1 MLWVVFALL
10 TGAAVFSVLWPL
22 ARKAACPQEEINS
35 DIAFYEDRLAEIDRE
50 VERSLIAPEDA
61 RAVKAEA
68 ARRLLVSADQ
78 VEAKQQSFSGARV
91 KIAAVA
97 AFFIVPAVALGVY
110 GEVGHPNLP
119 DEPLE
124 ARLESDPAKMDLQTA
139 VAKVEAHLAKDP
151 RDGKGYE
158 VLAPAYLK
166 MGRPEDA
173 ARAEQQAMALLGETP
188 ERLTL
193 YGEALFF
200 AANGVVTKDAQA
212 AFAKA
217 ADGQLAPKAML
228 YLGLAAEQD
237 GDREK
242 AIAIWSDLIKKVP
255 NAPWTEALQD
265 KIASLKGAPLASAMP
280 AQPEAT
286 EKGAAIAAMPEAQR
300 DSAIRG
306 MVDRLAQRL
315 EQNGGDVEG
324 WLRLVRAYKVLNE
337 GEKAR
342 SALGNARRSLEG
354 DPAATARLDA
364 LAKELGLEG

>member
-10 TGAAVFSVLWPL
+10 TGAAIFSVLWPL
-22 ARKAACPQEEINS
+22 ARKSAQPQSEINS
-35 DIAFYEDRLAEIDRE
+35 DIAFYEDRLAEIDKE

-68 ARRLLVSADQ
+68 ARRLLVSADHA
-78 VEAKQQSFSGARV
+78 ETKQQSFSGARV
-91 KIAAVA
+91 KFAAVVA
-97 AFFIVPAVALGVY
+97 LIVVPAVALGVY
-110 GEVGHPNLP
+110 AQTGHPNLP
-119 DEPLE
+119 DDPLE
-124 ARLESDPAKMDLQTA
+124 ARLESDPSKMDLQTA
-139 VAKVEAHLAKDP
+139 VAKVERHLAQNP

-166 MGRPEDA
+166 MGRAEDA
-173 ARAEQQAMALLGETP
+173 ARAELQAMALLGETP
-188 ERLTL
+188 ERLTF

-200 AANGVVTKDAQA
+200 AANGIVTKDAQA

-217 ADGQLAPKAML
+217 ADGRLAPKASL

-237 GDREK
+237 GNRDK
-242 AIAIWSDLIKKVP
+242 AIAIWSDLIKQVP
-255 NAPWTEALQD
+255 DAPWADALRGKIAALQ
-265 KIASLKGAPLASAMP
+265 GAPMAEAR
-280 AQPEAT
+280 PET
-286 EKGAAIAAMPEAQR
+286 TQQGAAIAAMPEGQR
-300 DSAIRG
+300 DAAIRG

-315 EQNGGDVEG
+315 EQNGNDVEG

-342 SALGNARRSLEG
+342 SALGNARHSLEG
-354 DPAATARLDA
+354 DAAATVRLDA

>member
-10 TGAAVFSVLWPL
+10 TGAAIFSVLWPL
-22 ARKAACPQEEINS
+22 ARRTARPQGEIDS
-35 DIAFYEDRLAEIDRE
+35 DIAFYEQRMAEIDRE

-61 RAVKAEA
+61 KAVKAEA
-68 ARRLLVSADQ
+68 ARRLLASADHA
-78 VEAKQQSFSGARV
+78 EAKQQSFSGARV
-91 KIAAVA
+91 KIASIVA
-97 AFFIVPAVALGVY
+97 LVVVPAVALGVY
-110 GEVGHPNLP
+110 ARIGHPDLP

-124 ARLESDPAKMDLQTA
+124 ARLQADPEKMDLQTA
-139 VAKVEAHLAKDP
+139 LAKVEAHLAKNP
-151 RDGKGYE
+151 NDGRGYE

-166 MGRPEDA
+166 LGRPEDA
-173 ARAEQQAMALLGETP
+173 ARAEQQAIALLGETP
-188 ERLTL
+188 ERLTF

-200 AANGVVTKDAQA
+200 AANGIVTKAAQA

-217 ADGQLAPKAML
+217 ADGRLAPKASL

-237 GDREK
+237 GDPEK
-242 AIAIWSDLIKKVP
+242 AIAIWSDLLKQVP
-255 NAPWTEALQD
+255 NAPWAEALQE
-265 KIASLKGAPLASAMP
+265 KIAALQGGPSPGEAR
-280 AQPEAT
+280 PEAS
-286 EKGAAIAAMPEAQR
+286 EKGAAIAAMPEADR
-300 DSAIRG
+300 DQAIRG

-315 EQNGGDVEG
+315 EQNGKDIEG

-342 SALGNARRSLEG
+342 SALGNARRSLGG